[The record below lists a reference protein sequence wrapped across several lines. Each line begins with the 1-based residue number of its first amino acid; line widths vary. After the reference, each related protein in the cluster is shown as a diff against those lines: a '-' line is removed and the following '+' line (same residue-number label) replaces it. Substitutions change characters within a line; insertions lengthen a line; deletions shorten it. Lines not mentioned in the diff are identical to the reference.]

1 MCVFLFFI
9 TFSSTPGPGL
19 PSKSGAGAP
28 PAGRRAGGKLRV
40 WANAEE
46 KQLGS
51 RVFLGLFP
59 YMTRGRSGVWL
70 EKLPALLTFG
80 KQEQNGF
87 LLPPPAW
94 PLWGAAAGS

>member
-1 MCVFLFFI
+1 MCVFGFFVI
-9 TFSSTPGPGL
+9 FSSTPGPGL
-19 PSKSGAGAP
+19 PGKNGAGAP
-28 PAGRRAGGKLRV
+28 PAGRWAGGKLGV

-51 RVFLGLFP
+51 RVFLCLFL

-70 EKLPALLTFG
+70 EKLPALLTLG

-87 LLPPPAW
+87 LLPLPAW
-94 PLWGAAAGS
+94 PLWGSAAGS